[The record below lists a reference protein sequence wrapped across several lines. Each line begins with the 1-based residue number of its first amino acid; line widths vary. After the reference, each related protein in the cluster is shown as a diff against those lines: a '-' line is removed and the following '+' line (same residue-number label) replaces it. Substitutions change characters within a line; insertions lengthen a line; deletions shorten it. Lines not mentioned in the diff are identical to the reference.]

1 MRIARWCFWM
11 ALAASGCSASGGGSS
26 ATDNRPM
33 PGSAGSGDETG
44 GETGGDAGGET
55 GGGTDGQDDVFG
67 SGAGI
72 GGGPGDSGG
81 GVDDNGCIER
91 AQLVYVLSQDNELY
105 SFRPDRKEFTRI
117 GVLGCETNM
126 DPNSMAVD
134 RNAVAWVNYVRSDDR
149 AGTLFKVSTE
159 DASCEPTS
167 IELSSRWSRLG
178 MGFSSDL
185 SRPEAEEL
193 FVAGTTRTPGVGLGK
208 IDGSSV
214 IPVGEFS
221 GSLRGESAELTGT
234 GDGRLFGFFT
244 TSPVQLA
251 ELDKETG
258 EIIEAKELR
267 GIETPSAWAF
277 SFWGGDFYF
286 YTAPDPF
293 RSPSRTTNV
302 SRYRPSDGS
311 IDTAYMTNIGFRI
324 VGAGVSTCAPVEPP
338 R

>member
-11 ALAASGCSASGGGSS
+11 ALAASGCSASDGGSS
-26 ATDNRPM
+26 ATDNRPK
-33 PGSAGSGDETG
+33 PGTGAGGETENGADGETG
-44 GETGGDAGGET
+44 GEPGGE
-55 GGGTDGQDDVFG
+55 DDVFG
-67 SGAGI
+67 SGASTGA
-72 GGGPGDSGG
+72 GSGSG
-81 GVDDNGCIER
+81 EDESGCIDR
-91 AQLVYVLSQDNELY
+91 AKIVYVLSQDNELY
-105 SFRPDRKEFTRI
+105 SFRPDQKEFKRI
-117 GVLGCETNM
+117 GVLGCQTNM

-134 RNAVAWVNYVRSDDR
+134 RNAVAWVNYVRSDDS

-167 IELSSRWSRLG
+167 IELSDGWSRLG

-193 FVAGTTRTPGVGLGK
+193 FVAGTTNTPDIGLGK
-208 IDGSSV
+208 IDGSSLT
-214 IPVGEFS
+214 PVGEFT

-251 ELDKETG
+251 EIDKETG

-324 VGAGVSTCAPVEPP
+324 VGAGVSTCAPLEQP

>member
-1 MRIARWCFWM
+1 
-11 ALAASGCSASGGGSS
+11 
-26 ATDNRPM
+26 
-33 PGSAGSGDETG
+33 GSGS
-44 GETGGDAGGET
+44 GESGE
-55 GGGTDGQDDVFG
+55 GE
-67 SGAGI
+67 S
-72 GGGPGDSGG
+72 
-81 GVDDNGCIER
+81 GCIER
-91 AQLVYVLSQDNELY
+91 AELVYVLSQDNELY

-117 GVLGCETNM
+117 GVLGCQTDM

-134 RNAVAWVNYVRSDDR
+134 RNAVAWVNYVYGDDS

-159 DASCEPTS
+159 DASCEPTGAS
-167 IELSSRWSRLG
+167 LSRGWSRLG

-185 SRPEAEEL
+185 SRPEAEQL
-193 FVAGTTRTPGVGLGK
+193 FVAGTTSTPGIGLGR
-208 IDGSSV
+208 IDGTSV
-214 IPVGEFS
+214 TPVGEFS

-251 ELDKETG
+251 EIDKETG
-258 EIIEAKELR
+258 DIIEATPLR

-286 YTAPDPF
+286 YTAPQ
-293 RSPSRTTNV
+293 SASRTTNV

-324 VGAGVSTCAPVEPP
+324 VGAGVSTCAPIEQP

>member
-11 ALAASGCSASGGGSS
+11 ALAASGCGASGDGSS
-26 ATDNRPM
+26 ATDNRPR
-33 PGSAGSGDETG
+33 PGSSGDTGSAGDTG
-44 GETGGDAGGET
+44 AGASGET
-55 GGGTDGQDDVFG
+55 GGGAGGQDDVFG

-72 GGGPGDSGG
+72 GGGGTGSGSG
-81 GVDDNGCIER
+81 ESGEGESGCIER
-91 AQLVYVLSQDNELY
+91 AELVYVLSQDNELY

-117 GVLGCETNM
+117 GVLGCQTNM

-134 RNAVAWVNYVRSDDR
+134 RNAVAWVNYVRPDDS

-159 DASCEPTS
+159 DASCESTS
-167 IELSSRWSRLG
+167 VELSRGWSRLG

-185 SRPEAEEL
+185 SRPEAEQL
-193 FVAGTTRTPGVGLGK
+193 FVAGTTSTPGIGLGR
-208 IDGSSV
+208 IDGSSLT
-214 IPVGEFS
+214 PVGEFS
-221 GSLRGESAELTGT
+221 GSLRGKSAELTGT

-251 ELDKETG
+251 EIDKETG
-258 EIIEAKELR
+258 DIIEATPLR

-286 YTAPDPF
+286 YTAPQ
-293 RSPSRTTNV
+293 SASRTTNV

-324 VGAGVSTCAPVEPP
+324 VGAGVSTCAPVEQP

>member
-11 ALAASGCSASGGGSS
+11 ALAASGCSASDGGTSPANPGQTTG
-26 ATDNRPM
+26 AGDNGGEGDA
-33 PGSAGSGDETG
+33 PGAGEGGEDDSFGAGAGTG
-44 GETGGDAGGET
+44 G
-55 GGGTDGQDDVFG
+55 
-67 SGAGI
+67 
-72 GGGPGDSGG
+72 SGG
-81 GVDDNGCIER
+81 GGGDGGSDDADSRCIER
-91 AQLVYVLSQDNELY
+91 AAFVYVLSAENELY
-105 SFRPDRKEFTRI
+105 SFKPDRKEFTKI
-117 GVLGCETNM
+117 GVLGCQTDM

-134 RNAVAWVNYVRSDDR
+134 RDAVAWVNYVRSDDS

-159 DASCEPTS
+159 DASCEPTETS
-167 IELSSRWSRLG
+167 LSEAWSRLG

-185 SRPEAEEL
+185 SRPDAEQL
-193 FVAGTTRTPGVGLGK
+193 FVAGTTDRPGVGLGR

-214 IPVGEFS
+214 TPVGEFS
-221 GSLRGESAELTGT
+221 GSLRGASAELTGT

-251 ELDKETG
+251 EIDKETG
-258 EIIEAKELR
+258 DIIKATELP

-286 YTAPDPF
+286 YTAPDSF
-293 RSPSRTTNV
+293 QSPSRTTNV

-311 IDTAYMTNIGFRI
+311 IDTEYMTNIGFRI
-324 VGAGVSTCAPVEPP
+324 VGAGVSTCAPIEAP